1 MAYACVVRTA
11 KLSSLA
17 AVRGSGKH
25 TWRESETPNSD
36 PERRE
41 LNTDLRPISS
51 SYELV
56 EAVSK
61 RLALATD
68 MAAKEPVICL
78 EYLITANNKA
88 FSGNGGTVDAGEY
101 FKNALEWLEKRHG
114 ADNVVAA
121 NIQLDETTPHLVCY
135 VVPLVHVEEK
145 TRKRSVISGRNEDG
159 TPRRELKEFVEPART
174 RLSAAHYQGTPAK
187 LRALQSDFAADVGV
201 RHNLARGQE
210 GSKAHH
216 TTIARWYGQVNDT
229 DALQDRV
236 KMAEERIEKILKGA
250 KRLGQEL
257 VQHAPARAKEIG
269 LIQGTSSTKQRDER
283 SM

>member
-88 FSGNGGTVDAGEY
+88 FSGNGGTVDA
-101 FKNALEWLEKRHG
+101 RCR
-114 ADNVVAA
+114 
-121 NIQLDETTPHLVCY
+121 QRCC
-135 VVPLVHVEEK
+135 
-145 TRKRSVISGRNEDG
+145 RKHP
-159 TPRRELKEFVEPART
+159 T
-174 RLSAAHYQGTPAK
+174 
-187 LRALQSDFAADVGV
+187 
-201 RHNLARGQE
+201 
-210 GSKAHH
+210 
-216 TTIARWYGQVNDT
+216 
-229 DALQDRV
+229 
-236 KMAEERIEKILKGA
+236 
-250 KRLGQEL
+250 
-257 VQHAPARAKEIG
+257 
-269 LIQGTSSTKQRDER
+269 
-283 SM
+283 